1 MCVCWIQS
9 IQDKL
14 SVVFVVVSS
23 CCCQSEMN
31 FFFFGW
37 NENRYIVYKMK
48 INRMVKVNEWLIRID
63 TFLLLFLVIKIINH
77 RLGTYWTHHNL
88 SRIAIIT
95 IFISVKIG
103 VSFYCSSLFGVFF
116 SSFVYFCSSV
126 SHQLFPD
133 SVSHCCCYYYYY
145 HQVPGSFLLLMMM
158 MIR

>member
-1 MCVCWIQS
+1 MFVESNQS
-9 IQDKL
+9 RINWVLFLL
-14 SVVFVVVSS
+14 SFQVVVA
-23 CCCQSEMN
+23 N
-31 FFFFGW
+31 RKWIFFFGW

-116 SSFVYFCSSV
+116 SIFVYFCSSV
-126 SHQLFPD
+126 YHQLFPD